1 MSLSNDDPLMI
12 APMPPSIASLD
23 IWGELGIG
31 ALWDMIVV
39 DSVDVLL
46 CEGSSP
52 LGPPSVTST
61 TLLTSLAFLRPH
73 CGGCPRSPG
82 FSTATKLA
90 LTLLTGLLFPETAE
104 LLGDRPLLGGDVE
117 WSRFLFSNIA
127 RRFRTPPAL
136 LADITAS

>member
-1 MSLSNDDPLMI
+1 MI
-12 APMPPSIASLD
+12 APIPPSIASLD
-23 IWGELGIG
+23 MWDELGVD
-31 ALWDMIVV
+31 ALCDMFVV
-39 DSVDVLL
+39 ASVDVVLY
-46 CEGSSP
+46 EVSGP
-52 LGPPSVTST
+52 LGLPSVAST

-117 WSRFLFSNIA
+117 WSPFLFSNIA